1 VETAEVST
9 SAAAPWRLGRTSDRF
24 AGRVALV
31 TGAGGAGI
39 GSAVAQ
45 RLASEGASILAL
57 ESHVGR
63 TAGIVDALES
73 TYDVPVLGLTVDVA
87 DRAAVDDALHRGS
100 ALGPVDILVNNAAIN
115 TQGSIF
121 DYDPDVFDSVLG
133 VDLTAAWYLIR
144 RTIGAMR
151 ELGRGSIVNVSS
163 VAAYNGGR
171 GREGPYSAAKAGLHE
186 VTRSV
191 AIEAGP
197 FGIRCNAVAPGIINS
212 RFLDKHRERF
222 EVELQATPLRRFGD
236 PEDIANVV
244 AFLVSDE
251 SSFITG
257 EVITVS
263 GGWYLHP

>member
-1 VETAEVST
+1 MTTPAVPA
-9 SAAAPWRLGRTSDRF
+9 WRLGRTSDRF

-45 RLASEGASILAL
+45 RLASEGAAILAL
-57 ESHVGR
+57 ESHPGR
-63 TAGIVDALES
+63 TSAIVDVIAS
-73 TYDVPVLGLTVDVA
+73 TYEVPVIGVTVDIKS
-87 DRAAVDDALHRGS
+87 RAGVDDALKRGS
-100 ALGPVDILVNNAAIN
+100 ALGVVDILVNNAAIN
-115 TQGSIF
+115 TQGSVF
-121 DYDPDVFDSVLG
+121 DYDPDVFEDVIA

-144 RTIGAMR
+144 QTVGPMR
-151 ELGRGSIVNVSS
+151 ELGRGAIVNVSS

-197 FGIRCNAVAPGIINS
+197 FGIRCNAVAPGIIES

-222 EVELQATPLRRFGD
+222 AVELNATPLRRFGN
-236 PEDIANVV
+236 PEDVANAV

-263 GGWYLHP
+263 GGWYLRP